1 MSLIR
6 LFEIVEEK
14 SDKLR
19 KTNPQADGQQFW
31 QPIKEKLSK
40 FDIEATGWK
49 NIKKEY
55 QKTLLRAEFY
65 IDGYGNKNIIEIN
78 HFIIQTIRI
87 PLNEKPTLRKIIQIA
102 LNIGQYTGSGFPK
115 EPWMNLENYLTKEN
129 IKKID
134 KQISKQLLNEIMDM

>member
-31 QPIKEKLSK
+31 QPIKEELSK

-55 QKTLLRAEFY
+55 QKTLFRAEFY

>member
-1 MSLIR
+1 MSLIQ
-6 LFEIVEEK
+6 LFEIVEKK
-14 SDKLR
+14 SHQLR
-19 KTNPQADGQQFW
+19 KSNSQADGQKFW
-31 QPIKEKLSK
+31 KPIKEELSK
-40 FDIEATGWK
+40 FDIEASGWK

-55 QKTLLRAEFY
+55 HKALLRAEFY

-87 PLNEKPTLRKIIQIA
+87 PLNENPTLRKIIQIA

-134 KQISKQLLNEIMDM
+134 MQIPNILFNKIMEM

>member
-1 MSLIR
+1 MRLIQ
-6 LFEIVEEK
+6 LFEIVEGK
-14 SDKLR
+14 SHQLR
-19 KTNPQADGQQFW
+19 KTNPKADGKKFW
-31 QPIKEKLSK
+31 EPIKQELSK
-40 FDIEATGWK
+40 FDIEATEWK
-49 NIKKEY
+49 NIEKEY
-55 QKTLLRAEFY
+55 HKTLLRAEFY

-87 PLNEKPTLRKIIQIA
+87 PLNEKPTIRKIIQIA

-134 KQISKQLLNEIMDM
+134 NQIPTKLLNEIIEM

>member
-1 MSLIR
+1 MSLIQ
-6 LFEIVEEK
+6 LFEIVEKK
-14 SDKLR
+14 SHQLR
-19 KTNPQADGQQFW
+19 KSNPQADGQKFW
-31 QPIKEKLSK
+31 KPIKEELSK

-65 IDGYGNKNIIEIN
+65 IDGYGNKNIIEFN

-115 EPWMNLENYLTKEN
+115 EPWMNIENYLTKEN
-129 IKKID
+129 IKKINTQIPKNLID
-134 KQISKQLLNEIMDM
+134 KIDKI

>member
-14 SDKLR
+14 SYQLR

-31 QPIKEKLSK
+31 QPIKEELSK

>member
-14 SDKLR
+14 SYQLR

-31 QPIKEKLSK
+31 QPIKEELSK

-55 QKTLLRAEFY
+55 QKTLFRAEFY